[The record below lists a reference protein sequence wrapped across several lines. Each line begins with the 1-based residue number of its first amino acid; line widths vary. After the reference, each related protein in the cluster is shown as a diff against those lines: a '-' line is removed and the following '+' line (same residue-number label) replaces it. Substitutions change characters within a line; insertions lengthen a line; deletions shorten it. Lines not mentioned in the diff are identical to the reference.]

1 MPVRLRS
8 LRFLNSPISARAKI
22 FWGLIHQNKK
32 RGISRFGVRAKYK
45 PQELVRSTFRT
56 TGSGMESPCGC
67 SGKLYH
73 SAGSTDNFVFLSAC
87 TFSVMQRGNHMG
99 IRPLP
104 LLPSDRRF
112 RNPESGTLHHFG
124 RSQIGFPVCT
134 IYNLWQHNCSTH
146 SFIVLHC
153 SFLSSAFGY
162 PERGLFLPFLESV
175 VISARMWYNGD
186 SF

>member
-87 TFSVMQRGNHMG
+87 TFPSCREGITWGFGHSHFCPLTAGSGSRNPAPYIISVVRKSVFRFARYTICGNTIVVHT
-99 IRPLP
+99 P
-104 LLPSDRRF
+104 LLF
-112 RNPESGTLHHFG
+112 C
-124 RSQIGFPVCT
+124 IA
-134 IYNLWQHNCSTH
+134 
-146 SFIVLHC
+146 
-153 SFLSSAFGY
+153 AFY
-162 PERGLFLPFLESV
+162 LPRLDTPNAVFFCLF
-175 VISARMWYNGD
+175 
-186 SF
+186 

>member
-1 MPVRLRS
+1 MSAWATGIQQGIISFVPVRLRS

-99 IRPLP
+99 IRPLQ

-112 RNPESGTLHHFG
+112 RHLTSFRSFANRFSGLHDIQFVAT
-124 RSQIGFPVCT
+124 Q
-134 IYNLWQHNCSTH
+134 L
-146 SFIVLHC
+146 
-153 SFLSSAFGY
+153 
-162 PERGLFLPFLESV
+162 
-175 VISARMWYNGD
+175 
-186 SF
+186 